1 VTDALT
7 GEFVFSSKGHLFKPI
22 PCLDEQGIPT
32 ADEDCAESER
42 SFASCAIG
50 GCHGSEDA
58 ARSARLVAQTRIA
71 NLVEE
76 LNALLD
82 LVPDDQF
89 STSDDVYTVA
99 EGAKFNA
106 GLGAIESFAH
116 GEHRH
121 RQGRVRAG
129 RDVERQSGNAAAA
142 VLVQVASR

>member
-1 VTDALT
+1 MPTV
-7 GEFVFSSKGHLFKPI
+7 ESV
-22 PCLDEQGIPT
+22 PT

-106 GLGAIESFAH
+106 GLGAIESSAIHNPFLTEALLTASIDIVPS
-116 GEHRH
+116 
-121 RQGRVRAG
+121 GRR
-129 RDVERQSGNAAAA
+129 
-142 VLVQVASR
+142 